1 MNKSD
6 IVKLRI
12 EPQRKEA
19 WKRYAENCLPEL
31 NLSELVTIAVDYF
44 VSGKHQAVKTGDSR
58 TFDAYSYSWI
68 IPKQLGSSEYL
79 RNFLSDADKELE
91 RKRDRN
97 AKRLAGEYD

>member
-12 EPQRKEA
+12 EPQRKKA

-44 VSGKHQAVKTGDSR
+44 VSGRYQADKTGDSR

-68 IPKQLGSSEYL
+68 IPKQLGRAEYL

-91 RKRDRN
+91 RKKDRN

>member
-1 MNKSD
+1 MNKSE

-19 WKRYAENCLPEL
+19 WKQYAENCLPEL
-31 NLSELVTIAVDYF
+31 NLSELVTISVDYF
-44 VSGKHQAVKTGDSR
+44 VSGKHQADKTGESR
-58 TFDAYSYSWI
+58 TPDTYNYSWI

>member
-1 MNKSD
+1 MSRKGR
-6 IVKLRI
+6 KLG
-12 EPQRKEA
+12 
-19 WKRYAENCLPEL
+19 
-31 NLSELVTIAVDYF
+31 
-44 VSGKHQAVKTGDSR
+44 SGTLRD
-58 TFDAYSYSWI
+58 TYNYSWI